1 MAKVPT
7 STKWA
12 HVIQYGMSEV
22 PQDTT
27 VTLHG
32 YEGEA
37 LWDGTCGSLP
47 NGTPKNGKIPDAA
60 QLKLY
65 AEFILALAAEMEAK
79 QKEHIRSERK
89 LNREFGKLFS
99 I

>member
-1 MAKVPT
+1 MAK
-7 STKWA
+7 
-12 HVIQYGMSEV
+12 V

-37 LWDGTCGSLP
+37 LWDGTCGRLP
-47 NGTPKNGKIPDAA
+47 NGLQLYKNGKLPDAA
-60 QLKLY
+60 QLKQF

-99 I
+99 IYTSRGTVKRRS